1 MEIFEVKDVTKKFGG
16 LTAVDNVSFSVKKGQ
31 IKGIIGPNGAGKT
44 TIYNLIS
51 GFYPYDYGEILFK
64 GIKLNGLKPY
74 KIASLGI
81 SRTFQNLQIFNN
93 MTVVENVML
102 GFHHRTKAGIFSALI
117 RSPGSRKVDKWI
129 MEKSL
134 EKLAFVNLESKAYES
149 AENLSYGEYKFLEL
163 ARALASEPE
172 LILLDEPA
180 SGLNIEEIHFLS
192 MLIQKIQGQDVA
204 IILVEHNMRFIMN
217 ICHDILVLNYGNV
230 IADCCPDDV
239 KCNQEV
245 IDAYLGEGGKLAES
259 K

>member
-1 MEIFEVKDVTKKFGG
+1 MEIFEAKNVTKKFGG

-51 GFYPYDYGEILFK
+51 GFYPHDYGDLLFK

-102 GFHHRTKAGIFSALI
+102 GFHHRTKAGIFSALV
-117 RSPGSRKVDKWI
+117 RSPGSIKADARI
-129 MEKSL
+129 LERSL
-134 EKLAFVNLESKAYES
+134 EKLAIVNLESKAYES
-149 AENLSYGEYKFLEL
+149 AENLSYGEQKFLEF
-163 ARALASEPE
+163 ARALASDPE

-180 SGLNIEEIHFLS
+180 SGLNIGEIDNLS
-192 MLIQKIQGQDVA
+192 KLIQSIQDQDVS
-204 IILVEHNMRFIMN
+204 IILVEHNMRFIMS
-217 ICHDILVLNYGNV
+217 ICEDIVVLNYGKV
-230 IADCCPDDV
+230 IADCCPDEV
-239 KCNQEV
+239 QCNQEV

-259 K
+259 